1 MKSNNLVTLTIADK
15 EVMKYHFSFD
25 KRVQNFLE
33 TNIKLAC

>member
-25 KRVQNFLE
+25 KRV
-33 TNIKLAC
+33 